1 MKIHLDS
8 DIFEIVKNGTK
19 KVECRLN
26 DEKRRQLKIGDKLIF
41 LKRPDDI
48 ESIEAIIVDLK
59 YYDNFNDMMND
70 YSIDEVYLKEYTKEK
85 FLKLL
90 ERFYTEDDQKQ
101 YGVVAIEFKKVD

>member
-41 LKRPDDI
+41 LKRPDDMEKI
-48 ESIEAIIVDLK
+48 ETTIEDLK
-59 YYDNFNDMMND
+59 YYDNFSDMMND
-70 YSIDEVYLKEYTKEK
+70 YTI
-85 FLKLL
+85 
-90 ERFYTEDDQKQ
+90 
-101 YGVVAIEFKKVD
+101 